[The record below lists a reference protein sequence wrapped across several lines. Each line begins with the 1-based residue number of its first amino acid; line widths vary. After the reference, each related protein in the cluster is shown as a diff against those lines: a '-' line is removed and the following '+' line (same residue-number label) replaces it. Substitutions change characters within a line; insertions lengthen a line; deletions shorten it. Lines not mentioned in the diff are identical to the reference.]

1 MPVKSHYGHCFDL
14 EFCRPGCTVWR
25 GRVPAYSDFAFDP
38 DRNHYVCPGGK
49 ELRKYH
55 RAFAKPRDGLTK
67 EGTMI
72 CFATTRLRAP
82 ARLSPSAARKG
93 GVHGRKLNLI
103 SLDDGYSAPKTV
115 EQTRRLIEEERV
127 AFIFQTFG
135 GFTNLAI
142 RPYLN
147 ERKVPQLFGAAGA
160 DQLDDPQHF
169 PWMVGFNPATS
180 TEARIYGK
188 RILAT
193 RPDAKIGVI
202 YQNDQLGRSFL
213 TGLRDGLG
221 GEHVGMIVKE
231 VSYEVSDPT
240 VDSQVATLQGSGAD
254 TLIIAATSKA
264 ASQTIRK
271 AYDIGWMPERYLF
284 FGAASIVGTLK
295 PAGLEKSKGL
305 ITAGYLKDA
314 TAPRWQDDPG
324 SKNGRLSRR
333 NTCLRRTFARVLRST
348 DTRWPRRWCMFS
360 SNAAMICRARTFCVR
375 RSTSRT
381 LSCRCCCRASRSTL
395 RPTITPDPTIA
406 ARAVQRRSLG
416 TVWRADQRLSRRHLR
431 ITKVGRPPRRVAC
444 LADDRND
451 REPQARE

>member
-1 MPVKSHYGHCFDL
+1 MVS
-14 EFCRPGCTVWR
+14 R
-25 GRVPAYSDFAFDP
+25 
-38 DRNHYVCPGGK
+38 
-49 ELRKYH
+49 
-55 RAFAKPRDGLTK
+55 
-67 EGTMI
+67 
-72 CFATTRLRAP
+72 RLF
-82 ARLSPSAARKG
+82 LQSSAAAIAAYAASGLIAARAENAPGITDTEIRIGQSIPYSGPASGYSTIARAELAYFKMINEMG

-115 EQTRRLIEEERV
+115 EQTRRLVEEERV
-127 AFIFQTFG
+127 AFIFQTFS

-147 ERKVPQLFGAAGA
+147 EHKVPQLFGSAGA
-160 DQLDDPQHF
+160 DQLDDPEHF
-169 PWMVGFNPATS
+169 PWMIGFNPATS

-221 GEHVGMIVKE
+221 SEHVGMIVKE
-231 VSYEVSDPT
+231 VSYEVTDPS
-240 VDSQVATLQGSGAD
+240 VVSQVATLRGSEAD
-254 TLIIAATSKA
+254 TLVIAATSKA

-314 TAPRWQDDPG
+314 AAPRWQDDPG
-324 SKNGRLSRR
+324 
-333 NTCLRRTFARVLRST
+333 F
-348 DTRWPRRWCMFS
+348 
-360 SNAAMICRARTFCVR
+360 
-375 RSTSRT
+375 
-381 LSCRCCCRASRSTL
+381 
-395 RPTITPDPTIA
+395 
-406 ARAVQRRSLG
+406 
-416 TVWRADQRLSRRHLR
+416 
-431 ITKVGRPPRRVAC
+431 
-444 LADDRND
+444 
-451 REPQARE
+451 